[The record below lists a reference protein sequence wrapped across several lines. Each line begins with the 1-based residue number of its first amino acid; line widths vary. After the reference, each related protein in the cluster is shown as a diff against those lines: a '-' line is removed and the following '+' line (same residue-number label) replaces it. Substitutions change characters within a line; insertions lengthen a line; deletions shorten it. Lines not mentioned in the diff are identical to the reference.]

1 MPESDRLKWDAR
13 YREPGGARPDPSPL
27 LTSLD
32 AVLPRRG
39 RAIDVAGGTGRHALW
54 LTRRGLDVTLAD
66 ISPVAL
72 EIATRAAEVE
82 GLPLRTLLIDLEAEP
97 FPAGPWDCVLVFHFL
112 WRPLLAAIP
121 NALAPGGV
129 VAVVHPTRTNLT
141 RHERPGPEHLLHD
154 GELPGLI
161 RGLDLLTSEEGWLA
175 EGRHEARLVARKPGV
190 AADGD
195 RSEH

>member
-13 YREPGGARPDPSPL
+13 YREPGSVRVESSPL
-27 LTSLD
+27 LTSLE
-32 AVLPRRG
+32 AILPRRG
-39 RAIDVAGGTGRHALW
+39 RAIDVAGGAGRHALW
-54 LTRRGLDVTLAD
+54 LARRGLGVTLAD

-72 EIATRAAEVE
+72 GIAARAAEAE
-82 GLPLRTLLIDLEAEP
+82 GLPLQTLLIDLEAEP
-97 FPAGPWDCVLVFHFL
+97 FPAGPWDCILVFHFL

-121 NALAPGGV
+121 DALAPGGV

-141 RHERPGPEHLLHD
+141 RHERPGPEYLLDD

-175 EGRHEARLVARKPGV
+175 EGRHEARLVARKPVG

-195 RSEH
+195 R